1 MRISDWSS
9 DVCSSDLAGRRAGA
23 EDRIPDAGLA
33 GHDAALRTV
42 FGRIAPLSGER
53 VVHPV
58 GAVVVLA
65 LVPGVGAP
73 GDGVGGLHHHARIHH
88 LGVDA
93 QVRSLARQR
102 SEGHTSE
109 LQSLMRISSA
119 VFSSKKT
126 TQTSYHIQKQPHALL

>member
-58 GAVVVLA
+58 GDVVVLA

-73 GDGVGGLHHHARIHH
+73 GDGVGGLKHHARIDP
-88 LGVDA
+88 LGVDT
-93 QVRSLARQR
+93 QVGEIAGRLA
-102 SEGHTSE
+102 GGVPVVA
-109 LQSLMRISSA
+109 A
-119 VFSSKKT
+119 V
-126 TQTSYHIQKQPHALL
+126 